1 MSLKSLGW
9 SEQFELEIRRRD
21 TNSALKP
28 ARVVTIHRR
37 RLQVHDGI
45 SNFELPILG
54 RWYSTEDEQRPAV
67 GDWVLSSKDHPHLTE
82 LLPRLN
88 AIKRTVTHQPE
99 PQTIAAN
106 VDLIFIVIACTE
118 DFNESK
124 FERYL
129 ALAELSDTVPHIV
142 LSKRDL
148 LPNYAPLVKRVLRL
162 AYRAS
167 LSVIDCRVRADLAHL
182 QGLLQEGVT
191 GLFMGASGV
200 GKSTIIN
207 SLLGTE
213 VQRTA
218 QTRAQDHQG
227 RHTTSSRR
235 LFVLPGGGM
244 IIDIPGVRELALAN
258 SKGCLELTFPDIETL
273 IARCNFSNC
282 SHTNEPECQ
291 IQAAQQD
298 GVLEQRRYNNYVSLV
313 TQSAAITND

>member
-9 SEQFELEIRRRD
+9 SEQFEPKTRAGQ
-21 TNSALKP
+21 TNTVLKP
-28 ARVVTIHRR
+28 ARVVTIHRQ

-45 SNFELPILG
+45 SKYELPILG
-54 RWYSTEDEQRPAV
+54 RWYSSEDSKRPAV
-67 GDWVLSSKDHPHLTE
+67 GDWVLTSKDHPHLTE
-82 LLPRLN
+82 LLPRQN
-88 AIKRTVTHQPE
+88 AIKRNVTQQTE

-106 VDLIFIVIACTE
+106 VDLIFVVISCTE

-124 FERYL
+124 LERYL

-148 LPNYAPLVKRVLRL
+148 VPNFAPLVKRILRL
-162 AYRAS
+162 AYRVS
-167 LSVIDCRVRADLAHL
+167 LSVVDSRVRADLDHL
-182 QGLLQEGVT
+182 KNLLKEGVT

-207 SLLGTE
+207 SLLGAE

-218 QTRAQDHQG
+218 RTRVQDHKG

-235 LFVLPGGGM
+235 LFVLQDGGL
-244 IIDIPGVRELALAN
+244 IIDIPGVRELAISN
-258 SKGCLELTFPDIETL
+258 SKGSLDMTFPDIETL
-273 IARCNFSNC
+273 ISRCNFSNC
-282 SHTNEPECQ
+282 SHTNEPDCQ
-291 IQAAQQD
+291 IQTARQD

-313 TQSAAITND
+313 TQSASVTND